1 MSLQSEEKS
10 KTKRQSWGEN
20 EGLID
25 GKKEGHGEIQYM
37 VHVRMDIRRG
47 GIGKER
53 EGGTK
58 RGRDRI
64 CILYTDEV
72 IK

>member
-1 MSLQSEEKS
+1 
-10 KTKRQSWGEN
+10 
-20 EGLID
+20 
-25 GKKEGHGEIQYM
+25 M
-37 VHVRMDIRRG
+37 VYVRMDIRRG

-53 EGGTK
+53 EGGIK

-64 CILYTDEV
+64 CILYIDEV

>member
-1 MSLQSEEKS
+1 MSIQSEEKF

-37 VHVRMDIRRG
+37 VHVHM
-47 GIGKER
+47 
-53 EGGTK
+53 
-58 RGRDRI
+58 
-64 CILYTDEV
+64 YTWISGEEE
-72 IK
+72 

>member
-1 MSLQSEEKS
+1 MSIQSEEKS

-37 VHVRMDIRRG
+37 VHVRIYGYQERRN
-47 GIGKER
+47 R
-53 EGGTK
+53 EGEGE
-58 RGRDRI
+58 RDKEGERSN
-64 CILYTDEV
+64 LHTVYR
-72 IK
+72 